1 MLLMIMNKTNKRI
14 LTNRIK
20 INKIVRMNK
29 EIQVKSKIKII
40 LLINKDSNRM
50 LNHKIKKWMKANHN
64 KMVKMNNKET
74 NMDKINFKIDITNSI
89 LITFQL

>member
-40 LLINKDSNRM
+40 LLINKDSKRM